1 LVKALSTKPDEMPIA
16 TAKTMPD
23 RWARLGVHAR
33 VFAIA
38 IVFGLGAYA
47 VVQGLIAVT
56 RYLGWL
62 DWLHR

>member
-1 LVKALSTKPDEMPIA
+1 MSTKPDEMPIA
-16 TAKTMPD
+16 GAKTTPPPA

-38 IVFGLGAYA
+38 IAFGLGAYA
-47 VVQGLIAVT
+47 VVQGMIVVT
-56 RYLGWL
+56 RHFGWL